1 MLSPER
7 CAQLSIQFRAEARST
22 HEAYSLGRRTAES
35 GLPPS
40 LLMEQVSKSYVSGYR
55 DWYTDMR
62 PELCIRDLTQLWEA
76 DNAQQLT
83 MFDTI

>member
-7 CAQLSIQFRAEARST
+7 CAQLTIQFRAEARST
-22 HEAYSLGRRTAES
+22 HEAYRLGWRTAES

-40 LLMEQVSKSYVSGYR
+40 LLMCQVSKSYSSGYR

-62 PELCIRDLTQLWEA
+62 PDLCIRDLTQLYEA
-76 DNAQQLT
+76 ANASQLDFFT
-83 MFDTI
+83 L

>member
-22 HEAYSLGRRTAES
+22 HEAYRLGWRTAES

-40 LLMEQVSKSYVSGYR
+40 LLMCQVSKSYSAGYR

-62 PELCIRDLTQLWEA
+62 PELCIRDLTQLYEA
-76 DNAQQLT
+76 ANASQLDFFT
-83 MFDTI
+83 S

>member
-7 CAQLSIQFRAEARST
+7 CAQLTIQFRAEARST
-22 HEAYSLGRRTAES
+22 HEAYGLGRRTAES

-40 LLMEQVSKSYVSGYR
+40 LLMCQVSKSYVSGYR

-62 PELCIRDLTQLWEA
+62 PDLLIRDLTQLYEA
-76 DNAQQLT
+76 ANASQLDFFT
-83 MFDTI
+83 L

>member
-1 MLSPER
+1 MLTPER
-7 CAQLSIQFRAEARST
+7 CAQLSIQFRAEARSN
-22 HEAYSLGRRTAES
+22 HEAYSLGRRTAGA

-62 PELCIRDLTQLWEA
+62 PELIIRDLTQLYEA
-76 DNAQQLT
+76 ANASQLDFFT
-83 MFDTI
+83 

>member
-1 MLSPER
+1 MLTPER
-7 CAQLSIQFRAEARST
+7 CAQLTIQFRAEARST
-22 HEAYSLGRRTAES
+22 HEAYSLGRRTAGA

-62 PELCIRDLTQLWEA
+62 PELCHRDLTQLWEA

-83 MFDTI
+83 MFDPI

>member
-22 HEAYSLGRRTAES
+22 HEAYRLGWRTAES

-40 LLMEQVSKSYVSGYR
+40 LLMCQVSKSYVAGYR

-62 PELCIRDLTQLWEA
+62 PELCIRDLTQLYEA
-76 DNAQQLT
+76 ANASQLDFFT
-83 MFDTI
+83 

>member
-7 CAQLSIQFRAEARST
+7 CAQLTIQFRAEARST
-22 HEAYSLGRRTAES
+22 HEAYRLGRRTAES

-40 LLMEQVSKSYVSGYR
+40 LLMVQVSKSYSSGYR

-62 PELCIRDLTQLWEA
+62 PDLLIRDLTQLYEA
-76 DNAQQLT
+76 ANASQLDFFT
-83 MFDTI
+83 

>member
-1 MLSPER
+1 MLTPER
-7 CAQLSIQFRAEARST
+7 CAQLTIQFRAEARST

-40 LLMEQVSKSYVSGYR
+40 LLMCQVSKSYVAGYR
-55 DWYTDMR
+55 DWYTDHR
-62 PELCIRDLTQLWEA
+62 PELCHRDLTQLWEA

-83 MFDTI
+83 MFDPI